1 MNGCIPEVPCH
12 GLAQCL
18 VHRRLV
24 HRCLVVATA
33 GAMALLAG
41 NLSPAHAQAW
51 PAKPVRIIVP
61 YAPGGPFD
69 EVARLLAP
77 RLTEGLK
84 QTVLVENRSGA
95 GGSIAAEVVARAT
108 PDGYSLLHGNAG
120 PITINPSLMKQVGY
134 DPLKDFAPVS
144 LLLTSPMVLVVHPSM
159 PVKNVRELVAL
170 ARSRPGE
177 INYASAG
184 IGNLQHLAM
193 ESLQASAGI
202 RMNHVPYKGAAP
214 AFIDIFGGRIELMF
228 ANVVG
233 SLPHVKAGK
242 LRAIAVS
249 SAKRS
254 TALPDIPS
262 VGETIKGFDMTAWM
276 GLFGAAN
283 TPKDIVTKMSA
294 EVTRI
299 VQLPDV
305 RTRMLGQGAE
315 PVGGTPQ
322 DLADLMTRETALY
335 AKIIKTS
342 GIQAE

>member
-1 MNGCIPEVPCH
+1 M
-12 GLAQCL
+12 
-18 VHRRLV
+18 
-24 HRCLVVATA
+24 
-33 GAMALLAG
+33 
-41 NLSPAHAQAW
+41 
-51 PAKPVRIIVP
+51 
-61 YAPGGPFD
+61 
-69 EVARLLAP
+69 
-77 RLTEGLK
+77 
-84 QTVLVENRSGA
+84 
-95 GGSIAAEVVARAT
+95 
-108 PDGYSLLHGNAG
+108 
-120 PITINPSLMKQVGY
+120 TINPNLMKKIPY
-134 DPLKDFAPVS
+134 DAAKDFAPIS
-144 LLLTSPMVLVVHPSM
+144 LILTSPMVMVVSPTL
-159 PVKNVRELVAL
+159 PVKDVAGLVKL
-170 ARSRPGE
+170 ARARPNE
-177 INYASAG
+177 LNYASAG
-184 IGNLQHLAM
+184 VGNLQHLGM
-193 ESLQASAGI
+193 ESVQASAGI

-233 SLPHVKAGK
+233 SLPHIKAGK

-249 SAKRS
+249 SAKRA

>member
-18 VHRRLV
+18 RHRCLV

-214 AFIDIFGGRIELMF
+214 AFVDIFGGRIGLMF

-233 SLPHVKAGK
+233 AMPHIKAGK

-249 SAKRS
+249 STKRPA
-254 TALPDIPS
+254 ALPDLPS
-262 VGETIKGFDMTAWM
+262 VGETIKDFDMSGWM
-276 GLFGAAN
+276 GILAPAG
-283 TPKDIVTKMSA
+283 TPADV
-294 EVTRI
+294 VTR
-299 VQLPDV
+299 LSGEFARAMLAPDMAN
-305 RTRMLGQGAE
+305 RMIAQGAE
-315 PVGGTPQ
+315 PAGGPP
-322 DLADLMTRETALY
+322 EAL
-335 AKIIKTS
+335 AKIISRELALYGGIIKQS
-342 GIQAE
+342 GIRPE